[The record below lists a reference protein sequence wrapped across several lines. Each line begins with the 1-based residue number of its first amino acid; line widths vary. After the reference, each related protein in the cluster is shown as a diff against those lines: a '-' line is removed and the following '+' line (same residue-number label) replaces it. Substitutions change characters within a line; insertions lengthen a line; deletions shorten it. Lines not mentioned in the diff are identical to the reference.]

1 MLFNC
6 LFIKVSFLYQGGLMG
21 LAAVLGGLATDTNV
35 LDPAAVPYLEVHN
48 LCHLFLVYPATM
60 IHPVKN

>member
-1 MLFNC
+1 M
-6 LFIKVSFLYQGGLMG
+6 YQGGLMG